1 MRPVVLLLAGLLFRG
16 LAYAQELV
24 IPADELVR
32 PPSAERV
39 ADLVERAG
47 RSGWGSLTE
56 PLRAAAFA
64 VYERDPAA
72 AGPWYG
78 LYRWADLLA
87 TPQAKAV
94 ERWIKAV
101 EAARVG
107 HPNMPTQYALPP
119 GSLAA
124 LVGPD
129 FLRTVLADASF
140 SEEFFATLTPVDNP
154 LEVLR
159 ILQRLHAAGPALFAD
174 YERLALAIAVVYDV
188 PPPPTWPHGQVSA
201 VRLPRR
207 LPDALEAFQHWT
219 RLDRANVSAQRLR
232 RLPSAELKFVVDAA
246 APLGE
251 LTWAQRNVTPP
262 LSELAQAYTMV
273 KYREDRLRDGRY
285 VWPGPDYRLESIL
298 RDGGICVDQAY
309 FAVHAG
315 KARGV
320 PTLFFRG
327 AGLDGRHA
335 WFGFLDANQK
345 WHLDAG
351 RYAEQ
356 QFVTG
361 LVFDPQTWRDLTDH
375 ELVFLSDRFRQLPL
389 YKLSAVHAAFA
400 AEYLRRYQPGPA
412 LRAAREAVNRERRN
426 LEAWRV
432 LLDAQ
437 RAAGEPARGVEGTL
451 REAAL
456 AFQKQPDLEIEFSRQ
471 LVASLRQRG
480 ETSVAAA
487 EEQRLMKK
495 YAATRSDLS
504 LVTAAAMLERSLQ
517 QEDLAGQMRTYQR
530 LLETQGRGANIDFY
544 DKVVRGF
551 VGHLA
556 ARGEVLAARQALERA
571 RRSLRVEPGGQLDRE
586 LREAE
591 AALRSP
597 RS

>member
-201 VRLPRR
+201 ARLPRR

-246 APLGE
+246 APLAE

-320 PTLFFRG
+320 PTLFFLG

-361 LVFDPQTWRDLTDH
+361 RVFDPQTWRDLTDH

-389 YKLSAVHAAFA
+389 YNLSAVHAAFA
-400 AEYLRRYQPGPA
+400 AEYLRRDQPGPA

-437 RAAGEPARGVEGTL
+437 RAAGESARGVEGTL